1 MAPRSKIQQVEDQN
15 SPCAP
20 IISGGP
26 YTVDVFSADQINLRG
41 RGVII
46 IADIVAASGAG
57 ASMTPKLQYHCP
69 TMSKYVDIPGA
80 VMPAIT
86 APGTYVLVLY
96 PGIGAIANQV
106 VNAILSR
113 NWRLF
118 CTIAGTTPSFGGQ
131 ITASI
136 LQ

>member
-1 MAPRSKIQQVEDQN
+1 MAPRSKIQQIEDQN
-15 SPCAP
+15 SACAP

-26 YTVDVFSADQINLRG
+26 YTVNLFSADQINLKG

-46 IADIVAASGAG
+46 IVDIVAVSGSGAT
-57 ASMTPKLQYHCP
+57 MTPKLQYHCP
-69 TMSKYVDIPGA
+69 ILGKYVDIPGA
-80 VMPAIT
+80 ALAGIT
-86 APGTYVLVLY
+86 AIGTYALVLY
-96 PGIGAIANQV
+96 PGVGAVANQV
-106 VNAILSR
+106 VSGVLSR

-118 CTIAGTTPSFGGQ
+118 CTIAGTTPSFSGQ